1 MKQYSEAIKEQ
12 ILKEVK
18 ETGSVA
24 LVAKK
29 HGVPTSIIHTWQ
41 KMFNNGVL
49 INKSKENRSLR
60 KKISELELENQVLK
74 ELLKKT
80 HQVWLKE

>member
-12 ILKEVK
+12 ILKEAK
-18 ETGSVA
+18 DTGSVA

-29 HGVPTSIIHTWQ
+29 HGVPTSTIHTWQ